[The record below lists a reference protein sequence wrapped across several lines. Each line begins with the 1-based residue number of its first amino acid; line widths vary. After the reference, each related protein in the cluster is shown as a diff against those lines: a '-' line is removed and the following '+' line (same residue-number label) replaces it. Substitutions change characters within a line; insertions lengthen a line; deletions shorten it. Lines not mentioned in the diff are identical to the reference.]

1 MTATR
6 TTLTIQP
13 LTAEAF
19 RPFGD
24 VIEARDTAPH
34 FTINQGFAERY
45 HDLAHIDT
53 AGEGGHA
60 IVSLFKALP
69 RDFPMAIEQMERHPL
84 GSQAF
89 VALAPAPF
97 LVVVASPGA
106 APGPQD
112 LRCFLAQA
120 GQGVNYARGT
130 WHHPLIA
137 LDVPGDFLVIDR
149 GGPAVPGNC
158 EAVELEKG
166 VVWVE
171 RPRPEVPRRDSGMP
185 LTPAQVV
192 DEFLRLIMLPDPV
205 AASRWASPGLRIRFT
220 GGRAMSDPAECTA
233 FNATRYRWVKKRI
246 ECTETVAG
254 GTDAGTVVYSIG
266 TLHGEWPDGTPFEGN
281 RYVDRY
287 VVSHGLITQ
296 MEVWNDSAEWLMVRA
311 GLATW

>member
-1 MTATR
+1 MTTTR
-6 TTLTIQP
+6 TTLTIEP

-24 VIEARDTAPH
+24 VIEARDTAHH

-69 RDFPMAIEQMERHPL
+69 RDFPMAIEEMERHPL

-97 LVVVASPGA
+97 LVVVAPPGA
-106 APGPQD
+106 APGPED

-137 LDVPGDFLVIDR
+137 LDAPGDFLVIDR
-149 GGPAVPGNC
+149 GGPAPHGESSSVNRKTRFSDIVSVQA
-158 EAVELEKG
+158 ENMVEH
-166 VVWVE
+166 VHSTS
-171 RPRPEVPRRDSGMP
+171 PSDSGA
-185 LTPAQVV
+185 PAGS
-192 DEFLRLIMLPDPV
+192 EPSSKRRS
-205 AASRWASPGLRIRFT
+205 AATVFASDSSWMISSAPGRSS
-220 GGRAMSDPAECTA
+220 GA
-233 FNATRYRWVKKRI
+233 
-246 ECTETVAG
+246 
-254 GTDAGTVVYSIG
+254 
-266 TLHGEWPDGTPFEGN
+266 
-281 RYVDRY
+281 
-287 VVSHGLITQ
+287 
-296 MEVWNDSAEWLMVRA
+296 
-311 GLATW
+311 